1 MKKFWQRPKSLAI
14 GQMPG
19 ARLLRSSWTKLL
31 GLSFSSSQPFHTEI
45 MDAAYAEASARGYA
59 IALSTVANGRPEA
72 RAIEDLLDVGSEAL
86 ILIASTLTEENLTRH
101 ARQVPVVSLLR
112 DEIGELVDSVSSDD
126 YAGISDCR

>member
-1 MKKFWQRPKSLAI
+1 
-14 GQMPG
+14 
-19 ARLLRSSWTKLL
+19 
-31 GLSFSSSQPFHTEI
+31 